1 MRDNLSQRKLL
12 DILTSEIEQLNK
24 TTENIKAVAPEI
36 DKQLKELKKNKLQ
49 VDLNTGRLEQIMK
62 DHENALQKR
71 VVMPRWF
78 LILIGMVIVFLLLE
92 VVWLLIV

>member
-36 DKQLKELKKNKLQ
+36 DKQLKELKKTKLQ
-49 VDLNTGRLEQIMK
+49 VDLNTGRLEQILK
-62 DHENALQKR
+62 DHEDALQKK
-71 VVMPRWF
+71 VVIPKWF
-78 LILIGMVIVFLLLE
+78 LVLVGVVIVFLLGE
-92 VVWLLIV
+92 VVWLLVV